1 MLANF
6 AALNDRGITDVRPS
20 FGAVLVPLFREDG
33 LRLGELAERGSLSK
47 QTVTSL
53 VKRLEDLGYV
63 ERRADPE
70 DGRAMR
76 ISLTDSGH
84 RMKQAV
90 RESVEEVDKAYQTVL
105 DAQEEWGLHKATRPV
120 EQHGTYS
127 FMFWDMDDNCWEIL
141 SNPPR
146 GYMWIFEQGDLEGKG
161 HFERGFHSRRPD
173 NDAG

>member
-1 MLANF
+1 MRAETYTRDVGYLLNK
-6 AALNDRGITDVRPS
+6 AARRWNTMFVEALSDRGITDVRPS

-33 LRLGELAERGSLSK
+33 LRLGELAERGGLSK

-76 ISLTDSGH
+76 ISLTDRGH

-90 RESVEEVDKAYQTVL
+90 RESVDEVEAKIAKLV
-105 DAQEEWGLHKATRPV
+105 DAQEFETTVGWLAT
-120 EQHGTYS
+120 
-127 FMFWDMDDNCWEIL
+127 L
-141 SNPPR
+141 S
-146 GYMWIFEQGDLEGKG
+146 GDTPGDG
-161 HFERGFHSRRPD
+161 R
-173 NDAG
+173 

>member
-1 MLANF
+1 MRADSYTRDVGYLLNK
-6 AALNDRGITDVRPS
+6 AARRWNTMFVDALKDRGITDVRPS

-33 LRLGELAERGSLSK
+33 LRLGELADRGGLSK

-76 ISLTDSGH
+76 ISLTDRGH

-90 RESVEEVDKAYQTVL
+90 RESVEEVEKKIADLVDPKDFETTVG
-105 DAQEEWGLHKATRPV
+105 W
-120 EQHGTYS
+120 
-127 FMFWDMDDNCWEIL
+127 L
-141 SNPPR
+141 STLGANAR
-146 GYMWIFEQGDLEGKG
+146 
-161 HFERGFHSRRPD
+161 
-173 NDAG
+173 

>member
-1 MLANF
+1 MRAETYTRDVGYLLNKAARRWNTMF
-6 AALNDRGITDVRPS
+6 VDALNDRGITDIRPS

-63 ERRADPE
+63 ERRPDPE

-90 RESVEEVDKAYQTVL
+90 RESVEEVETKIAELVDPDEFETTVGWL
-105 DAQEEWGLHKATRPV
+105 AT
-120 EQHGTYS
+120 
-127 FMFWDMDDNCWEIL
+127 L
-141 SNPPR
+141 S
-146 GYMWIFEQGDLEGKG
+146 GD
-161 HFERGFHSRRPD
+161 RRSD
-173 NDAG
+173 GN

>member
-1 MLANF
+1 MRADSYTRDVGYLLNK
-6 AALNDRGITDVRPS
+6 AARRWNTLFVEALKDRGVTDIRPS

-33 LRLGELAERGSLSK
+33 LRPGELAERGGLSK

-76 ISLTDSGH
+76 ITLTDSGH

-90 RESVEEVDKAYQTVL
+90 RESVEEVEAKIADLVDEKDFETTVG
-105 DAQEEWGLHKATRPV
+105 W
-120 EQHGTYS
+120 
-127 FMFWDMDDNCWEIL
+127 L
-141 SNPPR
+141 STLGAAAR
-146 GYMWIFEQGDLEGKG
+146 
-161 HFERGFHSRRPD
+161 
-173 NDAG
+173 